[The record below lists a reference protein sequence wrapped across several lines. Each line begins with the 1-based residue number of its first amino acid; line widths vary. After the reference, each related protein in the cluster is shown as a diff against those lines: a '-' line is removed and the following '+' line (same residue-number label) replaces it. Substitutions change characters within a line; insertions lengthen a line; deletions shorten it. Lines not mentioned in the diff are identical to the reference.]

1 MEPMTNISAPM
12 STDQV
17 PATKDPLATI
27 RSHTRGL
34 HERIESSVDLAG
46 CLHSHQA
53 YGQLLCRYLGLY
65 QTFESLLTGLPGR
78 SGALAAQLY
87 RPKTELLRLDIEFV
101 APGAA
106 QNVLRAGQNLFPE
119 LSVADNL
126 LGALYVVE
134 GSALGGRY
142 IAREVQQKLGIEPGS
157 GGAFFHGDGE
167 ATSAHW
173 KYVTA
178 TLNREVTDAALAA
191 EAASQMFLVFE
202 HCLTLSGQG

>member
-126 LGALYVVE
+126 L
-134 GSALGGRY
+134 
-142 IAREVQQKLGIEPGS
+142 AREVQQKLGIEPGS